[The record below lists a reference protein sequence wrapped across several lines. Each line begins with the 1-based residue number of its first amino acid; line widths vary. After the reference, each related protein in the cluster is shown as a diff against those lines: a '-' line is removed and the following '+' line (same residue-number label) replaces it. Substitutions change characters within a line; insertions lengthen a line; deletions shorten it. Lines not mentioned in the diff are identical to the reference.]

1 MSEALSLFFSQ
12 GSVLA
17 AGLPEGVEGIDG
29 LTWDERT
36 KQWRAPAYRYR
47 EIVLDAEARNIPRK
61 DECRA
66 YDKCE
71 FRLRSPI
78 QPRPD
83 QAAALDAWLKN
94 SGRGTVCLPTGAG
107 KTILAV
113 MTIAKVSRPTL
124 VVVPTI
130 DLMHQWISTLERFF
144 EVEVGAIGG
153 GLHKITKLTVAT
165 YDSACIHMERIGS
178 QFGYIVFDEVHHLP
192 APQYQMAAIA
202 SIAPFRLGL
211 SATVERSDGK
221 EEVIFDLVGPLVYEA
236 RIGEMVDTVLSPY
249 DVVSIE
255 VDLSNAER
263 EDYTRNRSTY
273 LDFVKRH
280 RIQMS
285 GPEGWVDFIRKA
297 AYLPNGRD
305 AMKAF
310 RCQKR
315 IAQCATAKLEALW
328 QIIQKHR
335 DERIIIF
342 TAENQMAYKIGSRFV
357 VAVITHHTKP
367 AERRT
372 MLEAFRQG
380 KIRILVTSKVLNEGV
395 DVPEASVAVVVSG
408 SGVVRE
414 HVQRLGRILRHQPG
428 KRATMYELITS
439 DTNERFINQR
449 RKRHDA
455 YQRIP

>member
-1 MSEALSLFFSQ
+1 MSDGISLFFSQ

-17 AGLPEGVEGIDG
+17 VGFPPSTGAMESLV
-29 LTWDERT
+29 WDERT
-36 KQWRAPAYRYR
+36 QQWRAPAYRYR
-47 EIVLDAEARNIPRK
+47 DIVLEAESRGIQRK
-61 DECRA
+61 DECRS
-66 YDKCE
+66 YDRCE
-71 FRLRSPI
+71 FKLKAPI

-83 QAAALDAWLKN
+83 QAAALDSWLKN

-113 MTIAKVSRPTL
+113 MTIAKVCRPTL
-124 VVVPTI
+124 VIVPTI
-130 DLMHQWISTLERFF
+130 DLMHQWMSTLERYFD
-144 EVEVGAIGG
+144 VEVGALGG
-153 GLHKITKLTVAT
+153 GVHKITKLTVAT

-178 QFGYIVFDEVHHLP
+178 QFGYLVFDEVHHLP

-211 SATVERSDGK
+211 SATVERSDGR
-221 EEVIFDLVGPLVYEA
+221 EDVVFDLVGPLVYEA

-249 DVVSIE
+249 DVVSVE
-255 VDLSNAER
+255 VDLNDSER
-263 EDYTRNRSTY
+263 ADYIRNRGIY

-285 GPEGWVDFIRKA
+285 GPEGWVDFIRKT

-310 RCQKR
+310 RSQKR
-315 IAQCATAKLEALW
+315 IAQCAAAKLVALW
-328 QIIQKHR
+328 QIIQKHQG
-335 DERIIIF
+335 ERIIIF
-342 TAENQMAYKIGSRFV
+342 TAENQMAYEIGCRFV
-357 VAVITHHTKP
+357 LAVITHHTKL
-367 AERRT
+367 AERRS
-372 MLEAFRQG
+372 MLDAFRQG

-449 RKRHDA
+449 RKKHDA
-455 YQRIP
+455 YQRIS